1 MAIIAS
7 IKISKT
13 GSDIL
18 SALTAAADGDDV
30 VYKSGTLIIARNNDA
45 SSSTLTIAKDASTT
59 DTPNYGSLAV
69 ADLTFILAQN
79 AVTYFTL
86 PPGYSIN
93 NNVNLAISNAT
104 DFEVGVFTLG
114 N

>member
-7 IKISKT
+7 AVISKT

-18 SALTAAADGDDV
+18 SSLTAAVDGDDI
-30 VYKSGTLIIARNNDA
+30 VYKSGSLIVARNNDVT
-45 SSSTLTIAKDASTT
+45 SSTLTIVKHSSTT

-69 ADLTFILAQN
+69 ADLTFVLAQN

-86 PPGYSIN
+86 PSGYSVN